1 MGRFADIAAEV
12 ADKTNEE
19 LASEISSLTRL
30 KDNEI
35 NKLAPAKQDK
45 ERLLQLLE
53 IVNSA
58 TSENEKAAKLKGNIE
73 SLAATAIKLVKV
85 LV

>member
-12 ADKTNEE
+12 ANKTNED
-19 LASEISSLTRL
+19 LASEISSLTHL

-45 ERLLQLLE
+45 EKLLQLLE

-58 TSENEKAAKLKGNIE
+58 TSENEKAVKLKENIE
-73 SLAATAIKLVKV
+73 SLAVTAIKLVKV
-85 LV
+85 LM